1 MDMRLLWSN
10 GGKIEQVFVGTHGKS
25 RRSRVGTRDEIGNM
39 RVGTY
44 SEIGNVRVRTHG
56 EIGRVRMRDTTTQS
70 GAVRRGQRKM
80 RAEDGG
86 FRGSAL
92 VGGSAGS
99 LRGLVALLFRR
110 LRWFGA
116 FVGVGLL
123 CFGVGCQPTL
133 VREKPPVS
141 VWKAPLRVQIL
152 RGLWTGDSPARVQ
165 EVLCKQWL
173 IGPCMR
179 LQRLFSSLEKSG
191 PQIFLYE
198 DNQGPYPCHHRFFFG
213 SWGLQ
218 KISTSCQTRTKAHTQ
233 ALFRRYQRWLGPASR
248 QAEESAV
255 FQWAGEKY
263 AGLSHS
269 LHIKESLIL
278 TEHQDLR
285 MNWLFF
291 LRHIEPQRDLVS
303 SDSWARW
310 SRVDPSIQRE
320 VLRNLGRFLYALEA
334 RIGVERVMFRLVDGA
349 WTQKQVTA
357 CVQKDQRTE
366 DWNEGI
372 WKQCG
377 FVPDTPSALRY
388 RFRWE
393 VDAQQRRPSL
403 FFRRPHLPFVF
414 EAEGCGVR
422 FRLRGARMDGGF
434 ENLQGYQLKRIDT
447 EVLK

>member
-1 MDMRLLWSN
+1 M
-10 GGKIEQVFVGTHGKS
+10 
-25 RRSRVGTRDEIGNM
+25 
-39 RVGTY
+39 
-44 SEIGNVRVRTHG
+44 
-56 EIGRVRMRDTTTQS
+56 
-70 GAVRRGQRKM
+70 
-80 RAEDGG
+80 
-86 FRGSAL
+86 
-92 VGGSAGS
+92 
-99 LRGLVALLFRR
+99 
-110 LRWFGA
+110 
-116 FVGVGLL
+116 
-123 CFGVGCQPTL
+123 

-141 VWKAPLRVQIL
+141 VWKAPQRVEML
-152 RGLWTGDSPARVQ
+152 RGLWTGDWPDRVQ

-213 SWGLQ
+213 AWGLQ
-218 KISTSCQTRTKAHTQ
+218 KISTSCQTRTKAQTQ

-303 SDSWARW
+303 SDSWAQW

-320 VLRNLGRFLYALEA
+320 VLRNVGRFLYALEA
-334 RIGVERVMFRLVDGA
+334 RIGVDRVMFRLVDGA
-349 WTQKQVTA
+349 WTQPQVPA
-357 CVQKDQRTE
+357 CVQKAQRIE
-366 DWNEGI
+366 FWSEGI

-377 FVPDTPSALRY
+377 FFPDTPSALRY

-393 VDAQQRRPSL
+393 VEAQQRKPSL
-403 FFRRPHLPFVF
+403 FFRRSDLPFVL

-422 FRLRGARMDGGF
+422 FRLRGSRMDGGF

-447 EVLK
+447 EVLR